1 MPDRSG
7 RRLSYGARHAAR
19 AAVAAIIALTACE
32 TSTTEVPPRTVVATR
47 PSLAASIVTSVT
59 GLEPLFNASANVAA
73 ARAIDD
79 SGQVVGTSRTGTA
92 GVDHAVIWDG
102 SAFPADLGTIGGDN
116 TSFAAAIARD
126 GSVIVGA
133 STGTTTTAVRW
144 VRINGTWMIQAL
156 PMPAG
161 ATQCEADA
169 VGSDGT
175 IAGTCNG
182 AVVAWRNG
190 ALFPVAASGLARGV
204 DGNGQIVGRAGNDPT
219 IWNLQTSPASVT
231 DLGSLGGTSGAAFGI
246 NDNGQIVGSAT
257 ISSGD
262 SHAFLWT
269 ARKGMVDLGTLPG
282 ATISDA
288 FGING
293 NGEIVGDS
301 EFPDGSTYAV
311 YWQHGKIIDLG
322 TLPGFA
328 GSEALAININGQVVG
343 VSFVTVNG
351 VASVRATIWTVK

>member
-7 RRLSYGARHAAR
+7 RRLIFEARQAAR
-19 AAVAAIIALTACE
+19 AAVAAIVVLTACE
-32 TSTTEVPPRTVVATR
+32 TSATEVPPRTAGAAQ
-47 PSLAASIVTSVT
+47 PSFAASSVTSVT
-59 GLEPLFNASANVAA
+59 SLEPLFDASANVAV

-102 SAFPADLGTIGGDN
+102 STFPLDLGTIAGDN
-116 TSFAAAIARD
+116 SSFATAIARD

-133 STGTTTTAVRW
+133 STGTTTTPVRW

-161 ATQCEADA
+161 ATPCEADA

-182 AVVAWRNG
+182 AVVAWRSG
-190 ALFPVAASGLARGV
+190 ALFPVAAAGLARGV
-204 DGNGQIVGRAGNDPT
+204 DGNGQIVGRSGNDAT
-219 IWNLQTSPASVT
+219 VWNLQTSPVSVT
-231 DLGSLGGTSGAAFGI
+231 DLGTLGGTSSAAFGI

-257 ISSGD
+257 TSSGD

-269 ARKGMVDLGTLPG
+269 AKKGMVDLGTLPG
-282 ATISDA
+282 ATVSDA
-288 FGING
+288 YAINA
-293 NGEIVGDS
+293 NGDIVGDS
-301 EFPDGSTYAV
+301 EFPDGSTYAA
-311 YWQHGKIIDLG
+311 YWPHGKIVDLG

-328 GSEALAININGQVVG
+328 GSEALAMNINGQIAG
-343 VSFVTVNG
+343 ISFVTVNG
-351 VASVRATIWTVK
+351 VASERATIWTVK